1 MPDSSLL
8 SNHTLLGMGKP
19 SSQYIMNSPD
29 MALFLLNFLSNW
41 KSLLRD
47 KRENFL
53 EAAEAFN
60 FASYLDQFLKNDL
73 YKSDKALPIRHALL
87 LFLFPDNS
95 ERSVSASG
103 KEQILKDPIYLVSKG
118 QISEFLGAGGNESQ
132 LAIDRAIFNLRS
144 VLELV
149 HDRTN
154 LDFYADPIDGSWE
167 KRGPLSM
174 GTNRKLRNYIESPND
189 HSFVTLRNSLLNQEG
204 SEKNDDNS
212 VTKALEAR
220 VAASGLP

>member
-60 FASYLDQFLKNDL
+60 FASYLDQFLTNDL
-73 YKSDKALPIRHALL
+73 YKSDKALPVRHALL
-87 LFLFPDNS
+87 LFFPDNS
-95 ERSVSASG
+95 ERAVSTS
-103 KEQILKDPIYLVSKG
+103 
-118 QISEFLGAGGNESQ
+118 
-132 LAIDRAIFNLRS
+132 
-144 VLELV
+144 
-149 HDRTN
+149 
-154 LDFYADPIDGSWE
+154 
-167 KRGPLSM
+167 
-174 GTNRKLRNYIESPND
+174 RKSRY
-189 HSFVTLRNSLLNQEG
+189 
-204 SEKNDDNS
+204 
-212 VTKALEAR
+212 
-220 VAASGLP
+220 

>member
-1 MPDSSLL
+1 MTKRENVERILSWGNLSMPDSPLL
-8 SNHTLLGMGKP
+8 SNHTLLGIGKP
-19 SSQYIMNSPD
+19 GPQYIMNSPD
-29 MALFLLNFLSNW
+29 MALFLVNFLSNW

-60 FASYLDQFLKNDL
+60 FASYLDQFLTNDL
-73 YKSDKALPIRHALL
+73 YKSDKALPVRHGLL
-87 LFLFPDNS
+87 LFLFPDNF
-95 ERSVSASG
+95 ERAVSASG

-154 LDFYADPIDGSWE
+154 LDFYADPIDSSWRE
-167 KRGPLSM
+167 RSAFHGHKS
-174 GTNRKLRNYIESPND
+174 
-189 HSFVTLRNSLLNQEG
+189 
-204 SEKNDDNS
+204 
-212 VTKALEAR
+212 
-220 VAASGLP
+220 

>member
-1 MPDSSLL
+1 MTKRENVERILSWGNLSMPHSPLL
-8 SNHTLLGMGKP
+8 SNHTLLGIGKP
-19 SSQYIMNSPD
+19 GPQYIMNSPD
-29 MALFLLNFLSNW
+29 VDLFLLNFLSNW

-60 FASYLDQFLKNDL
+60 FASYLDQFLTNDF
-73 YKSDKALPIRHALL
+73 YKSDKALPVRHALL
-87 LFLFPDNS
+87 LFLFPDNF
-95 ERSVSASG
+95 ERAVSASG
-103 KEQILKDPIYLVSKG
+103 KEQILKDLIYLVNKG

-149 HDRTN
+149 HDRIN
-154 LDFYADPIDGSWE
+154 LDFYADPIDGSWG

-174 GTNRKLRNYIESPND
+174 GTNRKL
-189 HSFVTLRNSLLNQEG
+189 VTILNLQTTIVLLPCA
-204 SEKNDDNS
+204 
-212 VTKALEAR
+212 TAC
-220 VAASGLP
+220 